1 MLFLFY
7 CSAKMT
13 LEFLL
18 PNSFTVIVGKYAET
32 SLSYQSHINILCDVI
47 NLYFTLKNISSLY
60 FWVSTCTCHSW
71 MNVSAEN
78 IIRYKYINI
87 HLLEYKEK
95 RWWWWY
101 LYEDDIFINKT
112 EFIALHSRVCTAHKS
127 FHIELCTWHAWHS
140 ILGWFLV

>member
-18 PNSFTVIVGKYAET
+18 PSSFMVIVGKYAET

-47 NLYFTLKNISSLY
+47 NLYFTLKYISSLY
-60 FWVSTCTCHSW
+60 FWMSTCTCHSW

-95 RWWWWY
+95 RWWWY

-112 EFIALHSRVCTAHKS
+112 EFIALHSRVCTTHKS
-127 FHIELCTWHAWHS
+127 FHILNCVHDMRDIAF
-140 ILGWFLV
+140 LGWF